1 MKDIIH
7 ISSNSLNSYIE
18 DNRTKIDEALV
29 SLRLMKEVDDFLDV
43 NNISQRDFATNIGYS
58 EAFIS
63 QLMSGTKKFSASFI
77 NRIEKTYDLKIDFK
91 IKPKRDS
98 DFITKISNSFI
109 EININIMRVIESK
122 NTFSIDSNPSEFSEF
137 NSDLLKLELL

>member
-1 MKDIIH
+1 MKNPVH
-7 ISSNSLNSYIE
+7 ISSKSLNSYIE

-43 NNISQRDFATNIGYS
+43 NNISQRDFASNIGYS

-77 NRIEKTYDLKIDFK
+77 NRLEKNYRLKVDFK
-91 IKPKRDS
+91 IRTKNDS
-98 DFITKISNSFI
+98 DFVTKISNSFI
-109 EININIMRVIESK
+109 NININFEGVIESK
-122 NTFSIDSNPSEFSEF
+122 ESFFIDNNSSEFGILE
-137 NSDLLKLELL
+137 SDSFKLEYR